1 MSFIGRTDKLNRIK
15 KIVPELSKLFFLLLR
30 LPTLSRIKS
39 GDKVQK
45 TITLSMRLDS
55 KQFVPFVLVIAF
67 IGLVAIVFSSFN
79 FNSKQLE
86 TFNSGLQEGTDQFL
100 EAHVPVL
107 QTGFLEQEMDSVQMA
122 TFADEPI
129 IMLFAARWSDKSAQV
144 VDQLEQ
150 IIARFDS
157 VSSVYN
163 PMTPKLVIALVLD
176 TREGYVQQVEGEKLE
191 RSNGVSYESDEV
203 FSERHLVVDG
213 STLFNE
219 FQIPGIPTLIYLAD
233 GHILWTQVG
242 YRNSSQLEP
251 LISLLEGEIGNK

>member
-1 MSFIGRTDKLNRIK
+1 
-15 KIVPELSKLFFLLLR
+15 
-30 LPTLSRIKS
+30 
-39 GDKVQK
+39 
-45 TITLSMRLDS
+45 
-55 KQFVPFVLVIAF
+55 
-67 IGLVAIVFSSFN
+67 
-79 FNSKQLE
+79 LE

>member
-1 MSFIGRTDKLNRIK
+1 
-15 KIVPELSKLFFLLLR
+15 
-30 LPTLSRIKS
+30 
-39 GDKVQK
+39 
-45 TITLSMRLDS
+45 MRLDS

-233 GHILWTQVG
+233 GHILWTLVG

>member
-1 MSFIGRTDKLNRIK
+1 
-15 KIVPELSKLFFLLLR
+15 
-30 LPTLSRIKS
+30 
-39 GDKVQK
+39 
-45 TITLSMRLDS
+45 MRLDS

-203 FSERHLVVDG
+203 FSERYLVVDG

>member
-1 MSFIGRTDKLNRIK
+1 M
-15 KIVPELSKLFFLLLR
+15 
-30 LPTLSRIKS
+30 PTPSRIKS

-203 FSERHLVVDG
+203 FSERYLVVDG

>member
-1 MSFIGRTDKLNRIK
+1 
-15 KIVPELSKLFFLLLR
+15 
-30 LPTLSRIKS
+30 
-39 GDKVQK
+39 
-45 TITLSMRLDS
+45 MRLDS

-233 GHILWTQVG
+233 GHILWTLVG

-251 LISLLEGEIGNK
+251 LISLLEVEFGNK

>member
-1 MSFIGRTDKLNRIK
+1 LQ
-15 KIVPELSKLFFLLLR
+15 
-30 LPTLSRIKS
+30 TLSRIKS

-163 PMTPKLVIALVLD
+163 PLNPKLVIALVLD

>member
-1 MSFIGRTDKLNRIK
+1 
-15 KIVPELSKLFFLLLR
+15 
-30 LPTLSRIKS
+30 
-39 GDKVQK
+39 
-45 TITLSMRLDS
+45 MRLDS

-122 TFADEPI
+122 TLLDGPI
-129 IMLFAARWSDKSAQV
+129 IILFAARWSDKSTQV

-150 IIARFDS
+150 NIARFDS
-157 VSSVYN
+157 IYSVDN
-163 PMTPKLVIALVLD
+163 PTAPKLVIALVLD
-176 TREGYVQQVEGEKLE
+176 TSEGYIQQADGEKLQKN
-191 RSNGVSYESDEV
+191 NGVSYEGDDV
-203 FSERHLVVDG
+203 FSKRHLVVDG
-213 STLFNE
+213 SALFNE
-219 FQIPGIPTLIYLAD
+219 FQIPGIPTLVYLVD
-233 GHILWTQVG
+233 GQILWTQVG

-251 LISLLEGEIGNK
+251 LISLLEVEFENK

>member
-1 MSFIGRTDKLNRIK
+1 
-15 KIVPELSKLFFLLLR
+15 
-30 LPTLSRIKS
+30 
-39 GDKVQK
+39 
-45 TITLSMRLDS
+45 MRLDS

-67 IGLVAIVFSSFN
+67 ISLVAIVFSSFN
-79 FNSKQLE
+79 FNSKQLK
-86 TFNSGLQEGTDQFL
+86 TFNSGLLEGTDQFL
-100 EAHVPVL
+100 EAHVSVL

-122 TFADEPI
+122 SFIEEPI

-163 PMTPKLVIALVLD
+163 TMTPKMVIALVLD
-176 TREGYVQQVEGEKLE
+176 TREGYVQKVEEEKLE
-191 RSNGVSYESDEV
+191 RNEGVSYESDEV

-251 LISLLEGEIGNK
+251 LISLLEGNFGNK

>member
-1 MSFIGRTDKLNRIK
+1 
-15 KIVPELSKLFFLLLR
+15 
-30 LPTLSRIKS
+30 
-39 GDKVQK
+39 
-45 TITLSMRLDS
+45 MRLDS

-163 PMTPKLVIALVLD
+163 PLNPKLVIALVLD

>member
-1 MSFIGRTDKLNRIK
+1 
-15 KIVPELSKLFFLLLR
+15 
-30 LPTLSRIKS
+30 LPTPSPIKS

-86 TFNSGLQEGTDQFL
+86 TFNSGLQKGTDKFL
-100 EAHVPVL
+100 EAHVSVL
-107 QTGFLEQEMDSVQMA
+107 QTGFLEQERDSVQIA
-122 TFADEPI
+122 TFSDGPI

-144 VDQLEQ
+144 VEQLEQ
-150 IIARFDS
+150 NIARFDS

-163 PMTPKLVIALVLD
+163 LKTPKLVIALVLD
-176 TREGYVQQVEGEKLE
+176 TREGYVQQTEGEKLE
-191 RSNGVSYESDEV
+191 KNKEVSYEGDEV
-203 FSERHLVVDG
+203 FSERHLVIDG
-213 STLFNE
+213 SALFNE
-219 FQIPGIPTLIYLAD
+219 FQIPGIPTLIYLVN
-233 GHILWTQVG
+233 GQILWTQVG

-251 LISLLEGEIGNK
+251 LISLLEVEFGNK

>member
-1 MSFIGRTDKLNRIK
+1 
-15 KIVPELSKLFFLLLR
+15 

-191 RSNGVSYESDEV
+191 RNNGVSYESDEV

-219 FQIPGIPTLIYLAD
+219 FQIPGIPTLVYLVN
-233 GHILWTQVG
+233 GQILWTQVG

-251 LISLLEGEIGNK
+251 LISLLEVEFGNK

>member
-1 MSFIGRTDKLNRIK
+1 
-15 KIVPELSKLFFLLLR
+15 
-30 LPTLSRIKS
+30 
-39 GDKVQK
+39 
-45 TITLSMRLDS
+45 MRLDS

-122 TFADEPI
+122 SFVDEPI

-144 VDQLEQ
+144 VDQIEQ

>member
-1 MSFIGRTDKLNRIK
+1 
-15 KIVPELSKLFFLLLR
+15 
-30 LPTLSRIKS
+30 
-39 GDKVQK
+39 
-45 TITLSMRLDS
+45 MRLDS

-79 FNSKQLE
+79 FISKQLK

-233 GHILWTQVG
+233 GHILWTLVG

-251 LISLLEGEIGNK
+251 LISLLEGNFGNK

>member
-1 MSFIGRTDKLNRIK
+1 
-15 KIVPELSKLFFLLLR
+15 
-30 LPTLSRIKS
+30 
-39 GDKVQK
+39 
-45 TITLSMRLDS
+45 MRLDS

-176 TREGYVQQVEGEKLE
+176 TREGYVQKVEEEKLE
-191 RSNGVSYESDEV
+191 RNKGVSYESDEV

>member
-1 MSFIGRTDKLNRIK
+1 
-15 KIVPELSKLFFLLLR
+15 
-30 LPTLSRIKS
+30 
-39 GDKVQK
+39 
-45 TITLSMRLDS
+45 MRLDS

-163 PMTPKLVIALVLD
+163 PMIPKLVIALVLD

-233 GHILWTQVG
+233 GHILWTLVG

-251 LISLLEGEIGNK
+251 LISLLEGNFGNK

>member
-1 MSFIGRTDKLNRIK
+1 
-15 KIVPELSKLFFLLLR
+15 
-30 LPTLSRIKS
+30 
-39 GDKVQK
+39 
-45 TITLSMRLDS
+45 
-55 KQFVPFVLVIAF
+55 
-67 IGLVAIVFSSFN
+67 VFSSFN

-100 EAHVPVL
+100 EAHVSVL

-122 TFADEPI
+122 TFTDEPV

-157 VSSVYN
+157 VSSGYN

-191 RSNGVSYESDEV
+191 RNNGVSYESDEV

-213 STLFNE
+213 SALFNE
-219 FQIPGIPTLIYLAD
+219 FQIPGIPTLVYLVN
-233 GHILWTQVG
+233 GQIIWTQVG

-251 LISLLEGEIGNK
+251 LISLLEVEFGNK

>member
-1 MSFIGRTDKLNRIK
+1 M
-15 KIVPELSKLFFLLLR
+15 LSH
-30 LPTLSRIKS
+30 IKS

-45 TITLSMRLDS
+45 TITLCMRLDS

-86 TFNSGLQEGTDQFL
+86 TFNRGLLNGTDQFL
-100 EAHVPVL
+100 EAHVSVL
-107 QTGFLEQEMDSVQMA
+107 QTGFLEQEMDSIQMA
-122 TFADEPI
+122 RFIDEPI

-150 IIARFDS
+150 NIARFDS

-163 PMTPKLVIALVLD
+163 PKTPKLVIALVLD
-176 TREGYVQQVEGEKLE
+176 TREGYAQQAEGEGLE
-191 RSNGVSYESDEV
+191 RNKGVSYEGDEV

-213 STLFNE
+213 SALFNE
-219 FQIPGIPTLIYLAD
+219 FQIPGIPTLVYLVN
-233 GHILWTQVG
+233 GQIIWTQVG
-242 YRNSSQLEP
+242 FRNSSQLEP
-251 LISLLEGEIGNK
+251 LIRLLEVEFGNK

>member
-1 MSFIGRTDKLNRIK
+1 
-15 KIVPELSKLFFLLLR
+15 
-30 LPTLSRIKS
+30 LPTPIRIKS

-45 TITLSMRLDS
+45 IITLNMRLDS

-67 IGLVAIVFSSFN
+67 ISLVAIVFSSFN
-79 FNSKQLE
+79 FNSKQLK
-86 TFNSGLQEGTDQFL
+86 TFNSGLLEGTDQFL
-100 EAHVPVL
+100 EAHVSVL

-122 TFADEPI
+122 SFIEEPI

-163 PMTPKLVIALVLD
+163 TMTPKMVIALVLD
-176 TREGYVQQVEGEKLE
+176 TREGYVQKVEEEKLE
-191 RSNGVSYESDEV
+191 RNKGVSYESDEV

-213 STLFNE
+213 SVLFNE
-219 FQIPGIPTLIYLAD
+219 FQIPGIPTLVYLVN
-233 GHILWTQVG
+233 GQILWTQVG
-242 YRNSSQLEP
+242 YRNSSQLES
-251 LISLLEGEIGNK
+251 LISLLEVEFGNK

>member
-1 MSFIGRTDKLNRIK
+1 
-15 KIVPELSKLFFLLLR
+15 
-30 LPTLSRIKS
+30 
-39 GDKVQK
+39 
-45 TITLSMRLDS
+45 MRLYS
-55 KQFVPFVLVIAF
+55 KQFVPFVLVLAF

-100 EAHVPVL
+100 GTYVSVL

-122 TFADEPI
+122 TFIDEPI
-129 IMLFAARWSDKSAQV
+129 IILFAARWSDKSAQV

-176 TREGYVQQVEGEKLE
+176 TREGYVQQVEGEKVEGEKVEGEKLE

-219 FQIPGIPTLIYLAD
+219 FQIPGIPTLVYLVNEQ
-233 GHILWTQVG
+233 ILWTQVG
-242 YRNSSQLEP
+242 FRNSSQLEP
-251 LISLLEGEIGNK
+251 LISLLEGDFGNK